1 MASRLMDNL
10 IAAKLL
16 YMLTTPFD
24 KTDAFKL
31 GIIDAKGKVLKPA
44 STLHTDAEKNA
55 YNYLTRLIFNVKR
68 LINKLPGGESNLK
81 NLTAA
86 YFMVKEKWETKTTH
100 INEQQFTSLV
110 ARMDKVTLVEEELAV
125 LEMLDETKRMSAAVK
140 LQRAFEREQQK
151 SEASRKRA
159 QELLNPPK
167 KEPIKEDGEGGGV
180 AANATGPAVS
190 TDTPKIGKKDI
201 EKYKKKNAGVVTMG
215 RRPAPLMT
223 TVN

>member
-10 IAAKLL
+10 IAVKLL

-31 GIIDAKGKVLKPA
+31 GIVDAKGKLLKPA
-44 STLHTDAEKNA
+44 NTLHTDAEKDA
-55 YNYLTRLIFNVKR
+55 YNYLVRLIFNVKR

-100 INEQQFTSLV
+100 INEQQFVSLV
-110 ARMDKVTLVEEELAV
+110 ERMNKITLVEEELAV
-125 LEMLDETKRMSAAVK
+125 LEILDESKRMSAAVK
-140 LQRAFEREQQK
+140 LQRAWDRERAK

-167 KEPIKEDGEGGGV
+167 KEPIKEDGEGG
-180 AANATGPAVS
+180 AANATGAAVS

-201 EKYKKKNAGVVTMG
+201 EKYKKKNAGVMTMG

>member
-1 MASRLMDNL
+1 MASRLMDNM
-10 IAAKLL
+10 IAIKLL

-31 GIIDAKGKVLKPA
+31 GIVDAKGKLLKPA
-44 STLHTDAEKNA
+44 NTLHTDAEKDA
-55 YNYLTRLIFNVKR
+55 YNYLVRLIFNVKR

-100 INEQQFTSLV
+100 INEQQFVSLV
-110 ARMDKVTLVEEELAV
+110 ERMNKITLVEEELAV
-125 LEMLDETKRMSAAVK
+125 LEILDESKRMSAAVK
-140 LQRAFEREQQK
+140 LQRAWDRERAK

-167 KEPIKEDGEGGGV
+167 KEPIKEDGEGG
-180 AANATGPAVS
+180 AANVTGAAVS

-201 EKYKKKNAGVVTMG
+201 EKYKKKNAGVMTMG